1 MTIAFALQPQPDESF
16 VAPAVIGSWC
26 AADAVESQP
35 LPGHVLQQEYELV
48 KNAFYTEPHDQ
59 SSWLYLRWLIGNSL
73 AGWEKAKGSPQEA
86 SATQVACCA
95 VLCCAVLWIQMWQV
109 AVGHAWH
116 SHVNVLQ
123 HAKLEVLILLTTAH

>member
-1 MTIAFALQPQPDESF
+1 M
-16 VAPAVIGSWC
+16 IGGQC
-26 AADAVESQP
+26 AADAVGLQP

-73 AGWEKAKGSPQEA
+73 AGWEKAKGTPQEA

-95 VLCCAVLWIQMWQV
+95 VLWIHMWQV

-116 SHVNVLQ
+116 IHINVLQ
-123 HAKLEVLILLTTAH
+123 HAKLGVLMLLTPTH

>member
-1 MTIAFALQPQPDESF
+1 M
-16 VAPAVIGSWC
+16 IGSRC
-26 AADAVESQP
+26 AADAVKSQP

-86 SATQVACCA
+86 SATQVACCIACLLYCLLA
-95 VLCCAVLWIQMWQV
+95 VVWIHVWQV

-116 SHVNVLQ
+116 THLVY
-123 HAKLEVLILLTTAH
+123 ACKP